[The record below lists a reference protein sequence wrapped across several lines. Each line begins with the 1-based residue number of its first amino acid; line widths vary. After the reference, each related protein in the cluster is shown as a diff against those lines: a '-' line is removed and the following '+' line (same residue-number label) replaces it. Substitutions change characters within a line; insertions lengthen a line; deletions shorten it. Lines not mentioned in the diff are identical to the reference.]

1 MFDPQTVFQMGLS
14 DAVVCCDSRSD
25 TICLLPGAN
34 PRVCNCPPTITGFS
48 SYLTIGVIQGI
59 TDLSPT
65 LHCTIVY
72 IDTLIWPK
80 DFELWFLCSKDLIP
94 LLYCSVF
101 VRLGQLEP
109 CYIVLLPQ
117 QWCLDSN
124 SESFPHSWHIF
135 CITLVQLCSNVWRTH
150 ASGWLWWNFPLL
162 SWLLLVYYFNKF
174 YMRNKS

>member
-1 MFDPQTVFQMGLS
+1 MFDPQTAFQMGSS

-25 TICLLPGAN
+25 TICLLAGAN
-34 PRVCNCPPTITGFS
+34 PRVCNPPHYNRVFS
-48 SYLTIGVIQGI
+48 ILNGWCDTRYYRSFTNSSL
-59 TDLSPT
+59 
-65 LHCTIVY
+65 Y
-72 IDTLIWPK
+72 IDPLIWPK

-135 CITLVQLCSNVWRTH
+135 CITLVQLCSNIWWSH
-150 ASGWLWWNFPLL
+150 ASGWLWWNCPLL
-162 SWLLLVYYFNKF
+162 
-174 YMRNKS
+174 